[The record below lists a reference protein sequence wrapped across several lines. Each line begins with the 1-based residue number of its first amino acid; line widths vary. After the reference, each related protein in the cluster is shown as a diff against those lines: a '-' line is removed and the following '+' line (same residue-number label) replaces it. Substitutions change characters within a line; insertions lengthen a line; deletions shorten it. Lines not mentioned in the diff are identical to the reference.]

1 MYSTDPMSDC
11 LSQRGVRLQRKQLP
25 VWDKSRLSPTT
36 FPVSDDG
43 DDDDDEGEDD
53 DGGDEQQMILK

>member
-1 MYSTDPMSDC
+1 MSDC

>member
-1 MYSTDPMSDC
+1 MPDC

-43 DDDDDEGEDD
+43 DDDEGEDD